1 MELIERKSTVGG
13 WHIVGKKI
21 RTETKIVAVID
32 DNDTGSLLTHSSRQ
46 LTYQD
51 FWVAFLTWI
60 PQW

>member
-46 LTYQD
+46 LTY
-51 FWVAFLTWI
+51 
-60 PQW
+60 